1 MESLGIDLR
10 SFLFQVINFLVLLF
24 VLRRFLYTPLQNLL
38 AKRQEE
44 VEASRKSAERLAKK
58 IAADD
63 ISRKDE
69 LEQAR
74 AESRQLIEQ
83 ARVQAAALDKRLAE
97 QAKEHAAHIV
107 ATAEREAGEVKARGE
122 REMREELISTI
133 IVTTGKL
140 LETGIN
146 QEEKRASTHHLVS
159 KLPL

>member
-63 ISRKDE
+63 VSRKDE

-133 IVTTGKL
+133 IATTGKL